1 MEPMNDDQRLL
12 RWQKGQLVLALA
24 VTGLL
29 AALWVSLAWL
39 NHTRSLTTAT
49 EIHVPTLWI
58 DDIHGTNAMNLGEID
73 VQNTEETTSDGKP
86 CRRYVFSVKSNDSNS
101 FRLQLAYTTNIPFT
115 YKLYPATESDSGV
128 KVEADGTD
136 YYFTCGTA
144 MEEEKFVQAHNQTYL
159 TITEDASGTQTS
171 SVYDSKYVHDKAEPW
186 YWVSK
191 AQTLNSKDPA
201 EGNYV
206 TIDGSYYTRYYVLE
220 ISWDSTLRNNKET
233 DLVYLMAE
241 SVSS

>member
-1 MEPMNDDQRLL
+1 MEPMNSDQENT
-12 RWQKGQLVLALA
+12 RWQKRQLVLAL
-24 VTGLL
+24 VVSC
-29 AALWVSLAWL
+29 ALIMVLVSLAWL
-39 NHTRSLTTAT
+39 NHTRSLATAT
-49 EIHVPTLWI
+49 RVHVPTLWI

-115 YKLYPATESDSGV
+115 YTLYPAIEYAQERGSCV
-128 KVEADGTD
+128 QVGT
-136 YYFTCGTA
+136 YFYAYGDPMA
-144 MEEEKFVQAHNQTYL
+144 PEKKIQAHNETY
-159 TITEDASGTQTS
+159 Q
-171 SVYDSKYVHDKAEPW
+171 SVNSEGNKIVYKNVHDNAEPW

-206 TIDGSYYTRYYVLE
+206 TEDSPYYPRYYVLE
-220 ISWDSTLRNNKET
+220 ISWDSSLKNNKET
-233 DLVYLMAE
+233 DLVYLLAE